1 MYSTLHPLTK
11 SGRLTL
17 IVTRPI
23 LKTMDA
29 NFCQNSFTWYGN
41 KSPAVISFRNS
52 VSDPEVP

>member
-1 MYSTLHPLTK
+1 MYSTLHPLTQ

-29 NFCQNSFTWYGN
+29 NFCSNSFTGHGN
-41 KSPAVISFRNS
+41 KSPAVFHSET